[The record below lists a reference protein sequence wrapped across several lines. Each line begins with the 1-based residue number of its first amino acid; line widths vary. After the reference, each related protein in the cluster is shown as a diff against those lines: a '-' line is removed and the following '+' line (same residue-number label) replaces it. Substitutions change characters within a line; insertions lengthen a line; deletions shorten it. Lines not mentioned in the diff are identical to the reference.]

1 MVEILESR
9 DQRQVTVFSMIKAR
23 FGPDHANSVPQ
34 RALRFIE
41 EGIEAC
47 QAAGVD
53 RDQLL
58 KLVGFVYDRPVGEL
72 NKEIGA
78 AGLTLLG
85 LAAAAGLSA
94 DDEEDREVNRVLAMD
109 PKEHA
114 ARNRLKNE
122 AGFDASAYPIKPYSE
137 QPFNEAPRPA
147 FPFAAAQWDCE
158 CGTKNAGI
166 RKSCRTCGQGREVRR

>member
-9 DQRQVTVFSMIKAR
+9 DKRQEIVFQTITER

-41 EGIEAC
+41 EAIEAC

-114 ARNRLKNE
+114 ARNRFKNE
-122 AGFDASAYPIKPYSE
+122 AGFEHSAKPYSE
-137 QPFNEAPRPA
+137 QPFNESRSV
-147 FPFAAAQWDCE
+147 QWDCE